1 MTKAL
6 PNHPMNL
13 FSWFTEKPLRMVWR
27 VEKDGCVS
35 HLVGTAHFFPYSFRR
50 PLTRLM
56 QGVTT
61 VMFEGPLDEDS
72 SKRIAEYGRQGEGVP
87 TFVEDVTPEAIQTID
102 RLLRER
108 LDGQSDGWLFSLVE
122 RRPIYFESF
131 TRGVRPWAAFF
142 SIWQTYLGWKY
153 SVDLEGYQIARKLG
167 KQVLFLETLEEQLAV
182 LDNIP
187 LERIAR
193 YMNDVQNWGVYQ
205 TEYVKTFLEGDLER
219 MVELTAR
226 FATRG
231 PVVVGARDRILFER
245 MQPVVEGEAALVFIG
260 FPHIPGV
267 SQLLRQDGYAITQVT
282 A

>member
-1 MTKAL
+1 
-6 PNHPMNL
+6 MNL
-13 FSWFTEKPLRMVWR
+13 FSWLTEKPLRMVWR
-27 VEKDGCVS
+27 VEKDGNAS

-50 PLTRLM
+50 SLTRLM
-56 QGVTT
+56 QGVAT
-61 VMFEGPLDEDS
+61 VMFEGPLDEAS
-72 SKRIAEYGRQGEGVP
+72 SERIAEYGRQGEDFS
-87 TFVEDVTPEAIQTID
+87 TFVDAVTPEAVQAID

-108 LDGQSDGWLFSLVE
+108 LDGQDDAWLLSLVE
-122 RRPIYFESF
+122 RRPVYFEAF

-187 LERIAR
+187 PERIAR
-193 YMNDVQNWGVYQ
+193 QLNDVENWDIYQ
-205 TEYVKTFLEGDLER
+205 TDYVRIFLEGDLEK

-245 MQPVVEGEAALVFIG
+245 MKPVFECEGALGFVG
-260 FPHIPGV
+260 FPHVPGV
-267 SQLLRQDGYAITQVT
+267 SQLLREDGYIVTQVT

>member
-1 MTKAL
+1 MTKTL
-6 PNHPMNL
+6 PDSMNL
-13 FSWFTEKPLRMVWR
+13 FSWFNEKPLRMVWR
-27 VEKDGCVS
+27 IEKDGCAS

-56 QGVTT
+56 KGITT

-72 SKRIAEYGRQGEGVP
+72 SERIAEYGRQGEGVP
-87 TFVEDVTPEAIQTID
+87 TFVDDVTPEAIQTID

-108 LDGQSDGWLFSLVE
+108 LDGEGDGWLFSLVE
-122 RRPIYFESF
+122 RRPVYFESF

-167 KQVLFLETLEEQLAV
+167 KRVLFLETLEEQLAV

-187 LERIAR
+187 LERIVR
-193 YMNDVQNWGVYQ
+193 QMNDVHNWGVYQ
-205 TEYVKTFLEGDLER
+205 TEYVKTFLEGNLER
-219 MVELTAR
+219 MVELTTQ

-245 MQPVVEGEAALVFIG
+245 MQPVVEREAALVFIG
-260 FPHIPGV
+260 FPHVPGV
-267 SQLLRQDGYAITQVT
+267 SQLLRQDGYVVTQVT